1 MCCCKQN
8 LLFSKDIYECDA
20 QFTLCS
26 QLSYNHLFSTL
37 IILRLYIFFLS
48 PALSFP
54 FFLLSFILPLLF
66 NLLSLF
72 TFSSLKLHWGFY
84 LSSTVAYSGVELKR
98 PRPLTVLFWW
108 PRFSCSLSHPH
119 PPLSS
124 SCPPSLTPSYNSPS
138 DCYEWGINSS
148 CSFNQWGPLVL
159 SRMHTELLYSCSQS
173 EGNYTGASQITARDV
188 WDSRRGRSQKAG
200 RRGGREIE
208 KKKNEDEK
216 GKVHRKIG
224 EISLWIVT
232 EIHLYKEIT
241 VQIETGKE
249 RCRHRDGYR
258 GVGLIERDRNRER
271 EQRGRE
277 SYRGR

>member
-1 MCCCKQN
+1 M
-8 LLFSKDIYECDA
+8 LSLFFAANFLTTI
-20 QFTLCS
+20 FF
-26 QLSYNHLFSTL
+26 QLWSFCVF
-37 IILRLYIFFLS
+37 IFFFLS

-84 LSSTVAYSGVELKR
+84 LSSTVAYSGVE
-98 PRPLTVLFWW
+98 LTVLFWW

-173 EGNYTGASQITARDV
+173 EGNYTGASQITARDI

-200 RRGGREIE
+200 RQGGREIV
-208 KKKNEDEK
+208 KKK
-216 GKVHRKIG
+216 
-224 EISLWIVT
+224 
-232 EIHLYKEIT
+232 
-241 VQIETGKE
+241 
-249 RCRHRDGYR
+249 
-258 GVGLIERDRNRER
+258 
-271 EQRGRE
+271 
-277 SYRGR
+277 